1 MTVASTTHK
10 PNARRG
16 GGGRRL
22 LLCVTLGV
30 LWGLAVAWRLY
41 QLQVERHE
49 HYAKRA
55 SRQHEIE
62 VKLDAPR
69 GTIYDARGR
78 ELAVSV
84 RVDSVVANPSR
95 IADPEE
101 AAVALARVLDVPRR
115 ELEGLLG
122 SERDFVFLARKVEP
136 EVAAAVRALGLE
148 GVGFEEESRR
158 YYPMGQLAANVL
170 GFVGIDNGGLAGLES
185 QYDQEVGGEMVYRR
199 SLRDGRRGRL
209 MVPGALDARAVPGAD
224 LHLTLDAALQHVAES
239 ELARAVEEWGAEA
252 GTVVLLDAADSAIL
266 AMASYPSFDPN
277 RFAESPPAAWRNR
290 AVMDAYEPGSTF
302 KMLTAAAALDTLAVH
317 PEDRFD
323 CELGGV
329 TLAGTFIG
337 DHKRFGV
344 LTFREVIESSSNVGV
359 IKAALRTGTEPFYR
373 VIVDFGFGR
382 RTGVDLP
389 GESAGIVRPLER
401 WKGLSTAYA
410 AFGHG
415 LSITPLQ
422 LANAYAAL
430 ANGGRLHRPY
440 MVRAI
445 DRGEGPR
452 EVERPAP
459 QPVRLS
465 PATVQGLVRLLEGVV
480 ERGTGKA
487 AAIPGYRV
495 AGKTGTAEKSDSRGY
510 SNTGRL
516 ATFVGFV
523 PARAPRLVAVV
534 MLDEPRRSTGGGV
547 VSAPVFSAVVG
558 EALLYLGIPPERD
571 PLVQIARFVRLPTE
585 RPGAEQVAVV
595 AAAGGGRP

>member
-1 MTVASTTHK
+1 VTVAPTPTG
-10 PNARRG
+10 AARRRG
-16 GGGRRL
+16 GDRRL
-22 LLCVTLGV
+22 LLCAAVGV
-30 LWGLAVAWRLY
+30 LWGLAVVWRLFH
-41 QLQVERHE
+41 LQVERHE

-55 SRQHEIE
+55 SRQHEVE

-95 IADPEE
+95 VEDPK
-101 AAVALARVLDVPRR
+101 AAAAALAGALGVPRR
-115 ELEGLLG
+115 ELETLLE

-136 EVAAAVRALGLE
+136 AAADAVRALELE
-148 GVGFEEESRR
+148 GIGFEEESRR
-158 YYPMGQLAANVL
+158 YYPMGGLAANVL
-170 GFVGIDNGGLAGLES
+170 GFVGTDNQGLAGLES

-209 MVPGALDARAVPGAD
+209 MIPGALDARAIPGAD

-239 ELARAVEEWGAEA
+239 ELARAIDYWGARA
-252 GTVVLLDAADSAIL
+252 GTVVLLDVADSAIL
-266 AMASYPSFDPN
+266 AMASYPGFDPN
-277 RFAESPPAAWRNR
+277 RFADHAPDTWRNR

-302 KMLTAAAALDTLAVH
+302 KMFTAAAALDTLAVH

-323 CELGGV
+323 CEMGGV

-344 LTFREVIESSSNVGV
+344 LTFREVIENSSNVGV

-382 RTGVDLP
+382 KTGVDLP

-401 WKGLSTAYA
+401 WKGLATAYA

-430 ANGGRLHRPY
+430 ANGGELHRPY
-440 MVRAI
+440 VVRAI
-445 DRGEGPR
+445 DRGEGPQ
-452 EVERPAP
+452 EVEKPPA
-459 QPVRLS
+459 QRIRLS
-465 PATVQGLVRLLEGVV
+465 PATVQGVVRLLEGVV

-510 SNTGRL
+510 SQSARL

-534 MLDEPRRSTGGGV
+534 MLDEPRRATGGGV
-547 VSAPVFSAVVG
+547 VAAPVFSAVVG
-558 EALLYLGIPPERD
+558 EALLYLGIPPEHD
-571 PLVQIARFVRLPTE
+571 PLVQVARFVRLPAE
-585 RPGAEQVAVV
+585 RQDGERVAMI
-595 AAAGGGRP
+595 AKAAGGGP